1 MKCRMQKINKN
12 KISRN
17 NLCYSTV
24 IPSPDPTT
32 REGGGG
38 GRRRRVDRQFSS
50 TSVFSLCSVKKRAR
64 EKKCEKKKCSCF
76 GCCLSPASTW
86 GAERKGSFVGVD
98 TNGSG
103 SKFTR
108 VSLDPCEPVPR
119 ETSKQRRPNRPKLCR
134 ILKLLNK
141 SFPRHEPRG
150 GLSPI

>member
-1 MKCRMQKINKN
+1 MQKINKN

-24 IPSPDPTT
+24 IPSPDPKTK
-32 REGGGG
+32 G
-38 GRRRRVDRQFSS
+38 GRGTSTTCRQTVFVDVGIFALFRQKAGSR
-50 TSVFSLCSVKKRAR
+50 K
-64 EKKCEKKKCSCF
+64 EMQKKKCSCF
-76 GCCLSPASTW
+76 GCCLSPASTR

-119 ETSKQRRPNRPKLCR
+119 ETSKQSRPNRPKLCR
-134 ILKLLNK
+134 ILKQLNK

>member
-32 REGGGG
+32 REGERDVDDVSTDSF
-38 GRRRRVDRQFSS
+38 RRRRYFRFVPSKS
-50 TSVFSLCSVKKRAR
+50 GLEKRNA
-64 EKKCEKKKCSCF
+64 KKKKCSCF
-76 GCCLSPASTW
+76 GCCLSPASTR

-134 ILKLLNK
+134 ILKQLNK